1 MPVITMN
8 SAMGC
13 GAVEVGTAV
22 ARVLE
27 IDYVDRLVLAEAAKR
42 IGATVEAVAEK
53 EQRVT
58 SIRDRVARFLQRMLE
73 RSAVSTTSGEPYL
86 GTGYDVLL
94 SRQYTEL
101 EQAPITTARLID
113 EKRFVE
119 VTRAVIEDLSKAGNV
134 VINGR
139 ASNMFLK
146 DTPGALHVGLYAHM
160 EHRVQVL
167 TKRLHI
173 GETEAQ
179 ALATSTE
186 LARRAFY
193 RHVFKVD
200 PNHPSYYHLM
210 LNMDRLSV
218 EAATELVVQAAKR
231 L

>member
-1 MPVITMN
+1 MPAITMN
-8 SAMGC
+8 SALGC

-22 ARVLE
+22 ARMLE
-27 IDYVDRLVLAEAAKR
+27 MDYVDRLVLAEAAKR

-58 SIRDRVARFLQRMLE
+58 SVRDRVARFLQRMLE
-73 RSAVSTTSGEPYL
+73 RSALSSASGEPYL

-94 SRQYTEL
+94 SQQYTEL
-101 EQAPITTARLID
+101 EKESITTARLID

-119 VTRAVIEDLSKAGNV
+119 VTRAVIEDLAQAGNV

-139 ASNMFLK
+139 ASNMFLWEW
-146 DTPGALHVGLYAHM
+146 PGVLHVGLFAHM
-160 EHRVQVL
+160 EHRIQVL

-173 GETEAQ
+173 GETEAGD
-179 ALATSTE
+179 LAIRTE
-186 LARRAFY
+186 QARRAFY

-200 PNHPSYYHLM
+200 PNLSSHYHLI
-210 LNMDRLSV
+210 LNMDKLSV
-218 EAATELVVQAAKR
+218 ETAAELVVRAAKG

>member
-8 SAMGC
+8 SALGC

-22 ARVLE
+22 ARILE

-58 SIRDRVARFLQRMLE
+58 SVRDRVARFLQRMLE
-73 RSAVSTTSGEPYL
+73 RSAVSSASGEPYL

-94 SRQYTEL
+94 SKQYTEL

-119 VTRAVIEDLSKAGNV
+119 VTRAVIEDLAKAGNV

-146 DTPGALHVGLYAHM
+146 DSPGVLHVGFVAHIDL
-160 EHRVQVL
+160 RVQVL

-173 GETEAQ
+173 GETEAKE
-179 ALATSTE
+179 LATRTE
-186 LARRAFY
+186 LARQAFY
-193 RHVFKVD
+193 RHVFRVD
-200 PNHPSYYHLM
+200 PNQSSHYHLM
-210 LNMDRLSV
+210 LNMDRLTV
-218 EAATELVVQAAKR
+218 ETATELVVQAAKR